1 MKLKKTVKAQASAP
15 STKTA
20 TAAPKAQTKAQNAKA
35 DAKGKIAE
43 AKTKAK
49 PVADEAKTAA
59 RVGVNIGASS
69 GMRIMAYQD
78 HTFEINDQPSR
89 RLTDEQ
95 LAADWRKEFP
105 NSRAVQNGRIT
116 ADMVRAVRRLYNAG
130 TGGHGTPGTEHNSHP
145 YFVQDG
151 KVVKGVYTRA
161 RKEAAE
167 VSTPQPRAE
176 AADKKAGKGKNG
188 KAKVAA

>member
-1 MKLKKTVKAQASAP
+1 MKLKKNVKAQASP

-20 TAAPKAQTKAQNAKA
+20 TAAPKAQATKAE
-35 DAKGKIAE
+35 AKGKIAE
-43 AKTKAK
+43 AKAKAK
-49 PVADEAKTAA
+49 PVADEAKAPA
-59 RVGVNIGASS
+59 RIGINIGATS

-78 HTFEINDQPSR
+78 HTFEINDRPDR